1 MSNTLARVVTVLLF
15 SAKQT
20 TGERCDGRRECVC
33 VWARRDWAAAAVAF
47 RRIRRYMYGDDD
59 DNDDTGNDDDDD
71 DDGAKS
77 LEHDGWRE
85 RAERT
90 GCGRLSQ
97 SSQVEMPPQ
106 DWLRPSGV
114 RVPRAMKDED

>member
-1 MSNTLARVVTVLLF
+1 
-15 SAKQT
+15 
-20 TGERCDGRRECVC
+20 
-33 VWARRDWAAAAVAF
+33 
-47 RRIRRYMYGDDD
+47 MYGDDD

-71 DDGAKS
+71 DADDEAKS

-114 RVPRAMKDED
+114 RVPRAMKDGRLKEYRASQLRANLRVN